1 MAPAAE
7 SPPASPVPTN
17 NWEWRR
23 RGPYAELCLFPHLHG
38 ALGQQA
44 ERGGGLRP
52 AMLWLL
58 GSPEGAELADC
69 RVAPA
74 SDTGAALPC
83 HRNIL
88 SARAPLL
95 LERVGGAG
103 AATGELLFE
112 APVERPQSLAMLL
125 FWVYCGRL
133 GRARVGP
140 AELLELQCAAGEL
153 RLPGLA
159 AEAAACAQQPGLPG
173 GGEPPQDGPP
183 ALPARTE
190 PDASCAPD
198 VAYSRDFAA
207 LAETGDVEFTCQ
219 EGHVVR
225 VVRELLLARSPWHRR
240 LFSAHWA
247 PPRREGGIWRVAAGE
262 LPAETLRDISRYLC
276 SASRLSFLP
285 SDAFRRVYQLAEAA
299 DLFSWEEL
307 RQDVSDWLRRH
318 ISDDTVCRLWAV
330 SADLPG
336 DVAARGACMRYF
348 CDNFWEELRQDVSD
362 WLRRHISDD
371 TVCRL
376 WAVSADLPGDVAA
389 RGACMRYFCDN
400 FGSIAGHSD
409 FLELRKP
416 LLREALASGS
426 IRGTT
431 GEVFRAVRCWAEAQ
445 LRATGVQPAHDA
457 VRDLIQDMLPPNT
470 LFCQENTSELVG
482 HPWQSG
488 AANFL

>member
-348 CDNFWEELRQDVSD
+348 CDNF
-362 WLRRHISDD
+362 
-371 TVCRL
+371 
-376 WAVSADLPGDVAA
+376 
-389 RGACMRYFCDN
+389 
-400 FGSIAGHSD
+400 GSIAGHSD

>member
-348 CDNFWEELRQDVSD
+348 CDNF
-362 WLRRHISDD
+362 
-371 TVCRL
+371 
-376 WAVSADLPGDVAA
+376 
-389 RGACMRYFCDN
+389 
-400 FGSIAGHSD
+400 GSIAGHSD

-431 GEVFRAVRCWAEAQ
+431 CGASSGRRAEWAPGGEVFRAVRCWAEAQ

>member
-183 ALPARTE
+183 ALPART
-190 PDASCAPD
+190 D

-348 CDNFWEELRQDVSD
+348 CDNF
-362 WLRRHISDD
+362 
-371 TVCRL
+371 
-376 WAVSADLPGDVAA
+376 
-389 RGACMRYFCDN
+389 
-400 FGSIAGHSD
+400 GSIAGHSD